1 MPPIPGRNEV
11 RVLTHF
17 PMEGDARGN
26 VYTSGRVGVGKPEL
40 LMRTVPT
47 EKQEEA
53 VDILEHFQA
62 LKIGP
67 KDALG
72 SDGAM
77 FVVFPIDKRDVA
89 KVLQD
94 HMPEC
99 SKRARV
105 LELRSVVPKDAFK
118 TADNDVLNEIAAAM
132 LEGPCAGCG
141 QGCKCATNPRREMAV
156 YKDVDGSSVYTG
168 IHATKSG
175 VFKIHDNDRTLESKK
190 GYHHMDVTEYEFD
203 MSYYDDPLC
212 PIPIVLQS
220 EYAKRTFAAKEANE
234 VLKRRMEKFEAEGYS
249 WTWRPE
255 HVRTGDLVLVYS
267 AKATC
272 CKDPRCVERAV
283 AMDVLAVHHND
294 GGIVVEDDDHY
305 FPMRIELEHVFAS
318 VKGKHW

>member
-17 PMEGDARGN
+17 PTEGDARGN

-40 LMRTVPT
+40 LLRTVPA
-47 EKQEEA
+47 EKREEA
-53 VDILEHFQA
+53 VEILKHFQPSN
-62 LKIGP
+62 IGP

-72 SDGAM
+72 SSGGM

-94 HMPEC
+94 HMPNC

-118 TADNDVLNEIAAAM
+118 TATPDVLNEIATAM
-132 LEGPCAGCG
+132 LEAPCTGCG
-141 QGCKCATNPRREMAV
+141 KGCECGTNPRVDMAI

-168 IHATKSG
+168 IHATRSG
-175 VFKIHDNDRTLESKK
+175 FFKIHDNDRTLDSDK
-190 GYHHMDVTEYEFD
+190 GYHLMDVTEYEFD
-203 MSYYDDPLC
+203 SSYYDDPLC
-212 PIPIVLQS
+212 PIPNVLQS

-234 VLKRRMEKFEAEGYS
+234 VLRHRMEQFQEEGYS
-249 WTWRPE
+249 CTWRPE
-255 HVRTGDLVLVYS
+255 HVRTGDLALVYS
-267 AKATC
+267 AEETC
-272 CKDPRCVERAV
+272 CDDPRCPDRAV
-283 AMDVLAVHHND
+283 LMHVHAVHNNH
-294 GGIVVEDDDHY
+294 GGIVVEDDRHY
-305 FPMRIELEHVFAS
+305 FPVRIELEHVFAS

>member
-11 RVLTHF
+11 RVHTHF
-17 PMEGDARGN
+17 PVESDSRGN

-40 LMRTVPT
+40 LMRTVPA

-53 VDILEHFQA
+53 VEILKHFQA
-62 LKIGP
+62 LNIGP

-72 SDGAM
+72 SSGAM
-77 FVVFPIDKRDVA
+77 FVVFAIDKRDVA

-94 HMPEC
+94 HMPKC

-105 LELRSVVPKDAFK
+105 LELRSVVPKDAFD
-118 TADNDVLNEIAAAM
+118 TATPEVLNEIATAM
-132 LEGPCAGCG
+132 LEGPCDGCG
-141 QGCKCATNPRREMAV
+141 KGCECATNPRREMAL

-175 VFKIHDNDRTLESKK
+175 FFKIHDNERTLESDK
-190 GYHHMDVTEYEFD
+190 GYHLMSVAEFEFD
-203 MSYYDDPLC
+203 SSYYDDPLC
-212 PIPIVLQS
+212 PIPNVLQS

-234 VLKRRMEKFEAEGYS
+234 VLKSRMEKFEAEGYS

-272 CKDPRCVERAV
+272 CEDPRCVERAV
-283 AMDVLAVHHND
+283 PMDVLAVHNND

-305 FPMRIELEHVFAS
+305 FPMRIGLEHVFAS